1 MLGKRGF
8 VLEDEFGDGGGGES
22 TVRES
27 KRQLTFESAVRH
39 VMTSLSMQEVASNL
53 EPFVRRVVR
62 EELERV
68 IELYM
73 HSSSSSRPTLNRYGT
88 SGSRGWRLHFMNKVP
103 DAIFTGNRIK
113 AEDNGAI
120 KIVLFDVSSG
130 MIVKA
135 GSLSSV
141 KVEILVLNGDFGC
154 DAEED
159 WTETDFD
166 SSVICEREGKRP
178 LITGELH
185 VTLKD
190 GVGEI
195 GDITLT
201 DNSKWTRSGKFR
213 LGARAVR
220 GTCHAERVREAR
232 SEAFVV
238 KDQRGESYRKHHP
251 PSLNDEVWRLEKIS
265 KDGVFHN
272 RLAGGGIETVRDLLR
287 LFARDPCSL
296 RSLLGNGMSNKKWE
310 AIIRH
315 ATSCPLDNKRY
326 VYHNTGQH
334 VGLMF
339 NSVYKVVAATF
350 DGFNFV
356 SVDNLS
362 SYQMSL
368 VEMVKRDAYRNQNN
382 ISESFCPM
390 IDAPSTALQL
400 PDVSSEGLSLDGQVS
415 NFQVAHQ
422 DTNCQSWLAASFMHT
437 SLLQME

>member
-8 VLEDEFGDGGGGES
+8 VLEDEFGGSSEGS
-22 TVRES
+22 VRES

-39 VMTSLSMQEVASNL
+39 VIRSLSMQELASNL

-62 EELERV
+62 EEVERG

-73 HSSSSSRPTLNRYGT
+73 HSSSYSRPTLNRFGGA
-88 SGSRGWRLHFMNKVP
+88 GSRGWRLHFVNKLP
-103 DAIFTGNRIK
+103 SAIFTGNRIK

-135 GSLSSV
+135 GPLSSL

-154 DAEED
+154 DNGED
-159 WTETDFD
+159 WDETDFD
-166 SSVICEREGKRP
+166 SNVICEREGKRP

-195 GDITLT
+195 GDITVT
-201 DNSKWTRSGKFR
+201 DNSSWTRSGKFR
-213 LGARAVR
+213 LGARGVR

-232 SEAFVV
+232 SGAFVV
-238 KDQRGESYRKHHP
+238 KDHRGEAYKKHHP

-272 RLAGGGIETVRDLLR
+272 RLADGGIETVQDLLR
-287 LFARDPCSL
+287 LFARDPCLL
-296 RSLLGNGMSNKKWE
+296 RTLLGNGMSNKKWN
-310 AIIRH
+310 AIIQH
-315 ATSCPLDNKRY
+315 ATSCTLDNKRY
-326 VYHNTGQH
+326 VYHNTGQR
-334 VGLMF
+334 VGLVF
-339 NSVYKVVAATF
+339 DSIYKVVGATF
-350 DGFNFV
+350 DGCNFI
-356 SVDNLS
+356 SVNDLS

-368 VEMVKRDAYRNQNN
+368 VEMVKRDAYRNHNN
-382 ISESFCPM
+382 ISEIVCPM
-390 IDAPSTALQL
+390 IDTPATALQL
-400 PDVSSEGLSLDGQVS
+400 PDVSSEGLSLDEQVS
-415 NFQVAHQ
+415 NFQVAYQ

-437 SLLQME
+437 SLLQTE